1 MTVKIIEKRS
11 EIVCRYHTNLKIL
24 GLNHIAFIL
33 GDSS

>member
-1 MTVKIIEKRS
+1 MAVKIIEKGS
-11 EIVCRYHTNLKIL
+11 AIVCRYLTNLKIL